1 MSEEQKKVVKAVK
14 AVKAVEADR
23 AAEAVKAVRVKKVL
37 VKVAEPK
44 GPTELTPDLFAA
56 FCMSPSTSSMTAP
69 VRSSSPATTSWRCSR

>member
-14 AVKAVEADR
+14 AAEADKAV
-23 AAEAVKAVRVKKVL
+23 KVKKVL

-44 GPTELTPDLFAA
+44 GPTELTPYLFAA

-69 VRSSSPATTSWRCSR
+69 VRSSSPATTSRRCSR

>member
-1 MSEEQKKVVKAVK
+1 MSEEQKKVVK

-23 AAEAVKAVRVKKVL
+23 AAEAVKVKKVL

-44 GPTELTPDLFAA
+44 GPIELTPDLFAA

-69 VRSSSPATTSWRCSR
+69 VRSSSPATTSRRCSR

>member
-14 AVKAVEADR
+14 AAEADKAV
-23 AAEAVKAVRVKKVL
+23 KVKKVL

-56 FCMSPSTSSMTAP
+56 FCMSPSTSSMTATD
-69 VRSSSPATTSWRCSR
+69 RSSSPATTSRRCSR